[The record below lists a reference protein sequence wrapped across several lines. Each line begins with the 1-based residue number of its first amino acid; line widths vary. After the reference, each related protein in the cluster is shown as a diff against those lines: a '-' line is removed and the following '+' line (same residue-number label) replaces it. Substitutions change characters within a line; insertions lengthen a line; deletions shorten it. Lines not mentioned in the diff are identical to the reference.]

1 MPEFLTLLPPD
12 SAREKLLLELAPLR
26 LSTVIE
32 TSTALGRVTAEDVL
46 APHSLPEFP
55 RSTVDGYAVKA
66 RDTFG
71 ASETLPAYLKL
82 AGEVPMGAA
91 SAFGLRTGECALIHT
106 GGMLPEGAD
115 AVVMLETTQV
125 AGGEIEILRAVA
137 DGENLIRVGE
147 DIAAGQVVIRRG
159 TLLRPAEIGGLMA
172 LGITTL
178 RVANMVRVGLISSG
192 DEVISAEDAPAPG
205 QVRDINAHTLAA
217 LVRRSGGEA
226 VYYGIIPD
234 SFSAL
239 RAAAQKALDECDVV
253 IVTAGSSASTRDM
266 TADVI
271 ASLGQPGVLVHG
283 INTRPGKPTILGVC
297 NSNPRRGAGGGKAVI
312 GLPGNPV
319 SALVNGYL
327 FVVPVIEKLLGL
339 PLDKPRASIP
349 AQLTINLASQAGRE
363 DWWPVRLIRPAPQK
377 NAGQERSD
385 SKVEG
390 GLHPERSDSEVEG
403 WLAEPIFGKSNLIFT
418 LAAADGLIKIHPD
431 ANGIDAG
438 ELVDV
443 FLM

>member
-1 MPEFLTLLPPD
+1 MSAHYALITDNCPMPEFLTLLPPD
-12 SAREKLLLELAPLR
+12 LAREKLLAELTPLNQA
-26 LSTVIE
+26 SVIE
-32 TSTALGRVTAEDVL
+32 TSTALGRVTAEDIL
-46 APHSLPEFP
+46 APHPLPEFP
-55 RSTVDGYAVKA
+55 RSTVDGYAVRA

-71 ASETLPAYLKL
+71 ASDSLPGYLKL

-91 SAFGLRTGECALIHT
+91 PSFALRPGECALIHT

-115 AVVMLETTQV
+115 AVVMLEYTQQ
-125 AGGEIEILRAVA
+125 AGDEIEILRAVA
-137 DGENLIRVGE
+137 GGENVIQVGE
-147 DIAAGQVVIRRG
+147 DVSQGQVVIPKG

-172 LGITTL
+172 LGITSL
-178 RVANMVRVGLISSG
+178 RVANKMRVGLISSG
-192 DEVISAEDAPAPG
+192 DEVIPAERFPAPG

-217 LVRRSGGEA
+217 LVQRSGGEA

-234 SFSAL
+234 DFAAL
-239 RAAAQKALDECDVV
+239 YVAAQNALTECDAVV
-253 IVTAGSSASTRDM
+253 ITAGSSASTRDM
-266 TADVI
+266 TARVI

-283 INTRPGKPTILGVC
+283 INTRPGKPTILGAC
-297 NSNPRRGAGGGKAVI
+297 GGKAVI

-339 PLDKPRASIP
+339 PLDAPKASIP
-349 AQLTINLASQAGRE
+349 ARLTVNLASQAGRE
-363 DWWPVRLIRPAPQK
+363 DWWPVKLVR
-377 NAGQERSD
+377 D
-385 SKVEG
+385 EG
-390 GLHPERSDSEVEG
+390 G

-431 ANGIDAG
+431 ANGISAG
-438 ELVDV
+438 ERVDV